1 MTSDALQELVEQTS
15 HALTA
20 PDYFGDVYR
29 RVVARL
35 ESADFSG
42 ADPFDGLNSRV
53 FAKLPFASLPI
64 ARLAWLQLF
73 KKSPYDF
80 RALAK
85 VPPSTNPVTLALA
98 ARTYAVTGESEK
110 MRCAIEQLV
119 RLRSEHLR
127 WGHGAW
133 GYPFPWQAKAFYV
146 PRDVPNVIATAYAVR
161 AVSDCSTS
169 GETQRIVTDAAS
181 FVGTELVCQGAN
193 AARYIGYV
201 PQSTTMVH
209 NANLW
214 GAYVLALAVSRGDR
228 SWRSLADAAIDYTV
242 RAQTS
247 DGSWA
252 YGEAKHHRW
261 TDGFHTG
268 YVLEALQLC
277 RNLLQRHDL
286 AEPIARGTEFYL
298 KSFLHDDGVVPY
310 YADGRGPLDVNNFAQ
325 MVVTLKCVLPTPDWV
340 ALADR
345 TLAAAIRELWCPELD
360 AFAYQRRGRHIN
372 RIIYARWTQIWMM
385 HALSLRLAH
394 GTRSSAR
401 SSLA

>member
-1 MTSDALQELVEQTS
+1 MADLVLEPMTSETLQELVEQLS
-15 HALTA
+15 HASMA

-29 RVVARL
+29 RVAARL
-35 ESADFSG
+35 EAADFSG

-53 FAKLPFASLPI
+53 FAKLPFSSLPI
-64 ARLAWLQLF
+64 VRLAWLQLF

-80 RALAK
+80 RTLAK

-98 ARTYAVTGESEK
+98 ARTYALTGEHEK
-110 MRCAIEQLV
+110 MRWAIERIVQV
-119 RLRSEHLR
+119 RSECGER
-127 WGHGAW
+127 GAW

-146 PRDVPNVIATAYAVR
+146 PRSVPNVIATAYAVR
-161 AVSDCSTS
+161 AVSDCGSS
-169 GETQRIVTDAAS
+169 DGSQRIITDAAS
-181 FVGTELVCQGAN
+181 FVGTELVCRAAN
-193 AARYIGYV
+193 GARYIGYV
-201 PQSTTMVH
+201 PQSATMVH

-228 SWRSLADAAIDYTV
+228 SWRSLADAAVDYSV
-242 RAQTS
+242 RAQAS

-261 TDGFHTG
+261 IDGFHTG

-298 KSFLHDDGVVPY
+298 KSFLRDDGVVPY
-310 YADGRGPLDVNNFAQ
+310 YADGSGPLDVNNFAQ
-325 MVVTLKCVLPTPDWV
+325 MVVTLQCVQPTPDWI

-345 TLAAAIRELWCPELD
+345 TLAAAIRELWRPEMD

-372 RIIYARWTQIWMM
+372 RIVYTRWTQIWMM
-385 HALSLRLAH
+385 YALGLRLAH
-394 GTRSSAR
+394 
-401 SSLA
+401 